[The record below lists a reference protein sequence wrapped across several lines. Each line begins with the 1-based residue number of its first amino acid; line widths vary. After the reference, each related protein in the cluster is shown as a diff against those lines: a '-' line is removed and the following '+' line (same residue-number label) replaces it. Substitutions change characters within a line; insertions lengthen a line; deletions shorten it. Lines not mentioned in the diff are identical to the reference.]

1 MKRLVIALVTIL
13 ALVTLFRE
21 TEPPPGSAP
30 TEVAAGM
37 DLVP

>member
-21 TEPPPGSAP
+21 TEPPADSAQRM
-30 TEVAAGM
+30 VAAGM
-37 DLVP
+37 ELVP